1 MHSPGRQLHV
11 ALVPTCDPRRVLV
24 TLGVQDVAWHMHHKD
39 IFGSVGDDRQ
49 LILWDTRRPPRE
61 GGAGGQGVAWVGGG
75 CVHMY
80 VGVSEKL
87 VCVGGGAGDCV
98 PWLGM
103 QQLDAATVAAGIT
116 RQQRQ
121 RAVVVVSMHAR
132 PPTAHDVYKNIRC
145 LMPVT
150 G

>member
-87 VCVGGGAGDCV
+87 VCVGGGGRGLCSLVGHATAGCSHCSSRDH
-98 PWLGM
+98 
-103 QQLDAATVAAGIT
+103 QAAAAACSGGCE
-116 RQQRQ
+116 
-121 RAVVVVSMHAR
+121 HAC
-132 PPTAHDVYKNIRC
+132 PPPHG
-145 LMPVT
+145 P
-150 G
+150 